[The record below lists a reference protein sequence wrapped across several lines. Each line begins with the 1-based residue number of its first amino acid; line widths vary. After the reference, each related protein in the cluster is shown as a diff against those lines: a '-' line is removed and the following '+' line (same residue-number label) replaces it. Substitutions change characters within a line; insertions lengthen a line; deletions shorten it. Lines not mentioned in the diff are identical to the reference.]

1 MGRRLQ
7 VEWAESAEELKAL
20 YGKERHAQ
28 RRTRLQALWLLRQ
41 GKRIAEVAAVVGV
54 HARTIQDWVAWYRA
68 GGVREVLRRVAG
80 YQARGKPPY
89 LTAQQQRAV
98 VARVALGDFKTVWE
112 VRAWVEARWGV
123 RYTYAGMHDLMRRRQ
138 LRLKVPRPRAEK
150 ASTAA
155 QAAWK
160 KGA

>member
-7 VEWAESAEELKAL
+7 VEWAESAEALKAL
-20 YGKERHAQ
+20 YLQEQHAQ

-54 HARTIQDWVAWYRA
+54 NYRTIQDWVAWYRA
-68 GGVREVLRRVAG
+68 GGIAEVRRRVAG
-80 YQARGKPPY
+80 YQAHGKRPY
-89 LTAQQQRAV
+89 LTQQQQRAV

-138 LRLKVPRPRAEK
+138 LRLKAPRPRAEK
-150 ASTAA
+150 ASTSA
-155 QAAWK
+155 QEAWK